1 MHVVKIVRGE
11 SFTAKMFT
19 SHEAA
24 SVHYFAMTDL
34 YWSSIME
41 GKVIVQLPEKVEI
54 GQTGG
59 VLSMSASK
67 PNAPFLRIN

>member
-1 MHVVKIVRGE
+1 MYVVKIVRGD

-19 SHEAA
+19 SHQAA

-34 YWSSIME
+34 YGLKIKQ
-41 GKVIVQLPEKVEI
+41 GDVTVQLPDKVEL

-59 VLSMSASK
+59 VLSMS
-67 PNAPFLRIN
+67 N